1 MTLRDELFRKGIT
14 VQFLSERMGLSRPTL
29 FKYLDTPE
37 EFKIKHFKKI
47 VKYLDITEREALINY
62 FIKS

>member
-37 EFKIKHFKKI
+37 EFKIKRFKEI

>member
-1 MTLRDELFRKGIT
+1 MNLKEALKEKGIT

-29 FKYLDTPE
+29 FKHLKTPE

-47 VKYLDITEREALINY
+47 VKYLDVTEREALINY